1 MSAATFLAPFGDL
14 TPEQRRVV
22 TADMNGHRVIFGPPG
37 SGKTLVLIHRAAHL
51 AARHRV
57 DPADYR
63 VVVFTNV
70 LKDYIR
76 AGLDF
81 LGIPI
86 ETVTTFDSLCQGLYT
101 DHIGRRVPRDEENH
115 RPDFDAIRRAVFRML
130 KQTPAVQ
137 GSLAFVVVDEGQ
149 DLTREAYA
157 ILGLVAKHVTVFADP
172 KQRIFSGGASEAQ
185 MLAGL
190 GLQRRSGAMLA
201 AFRNSPDVGRLAAWF
216 IADKGDRVEYL
227 AQIRNIS
234 VPRERPLLYLAASM
248 EDEAERLA
256 AAIRQRQ
263 SLNQRV
269 GIIVPRS
276 NAVYGL
282 SNALAARGVAVERAV
297 PPSRRGDST
306 WTGVRFDTAAPK
318 IATYH
323 SAKGLTFD
331 AVLLP
336 RLTRGAFRHGEGKD
350 DVVRL
355 LFVGISRAT
364 QWVYL
369 STEEGNELSE
379 LDLLHKAAGEGQ
391 LVLQRHSDK
400 GSTRTGP
407 APSGDDDEDDE
418 EEISLF

>member
-1 MSAATFLAPFGDL
+1 MSATTFLAPFGDL

-22 TADMNGHRVIFGPPG
+22 TADVSGHRVIFGPPG

-51 AARHRV
+51 AAHHKVNSDR
-57 DPADYR
+57 YR

-81 LGIPI
+81 LGIPVD
-86 ETVTTFDSLCQGLYT
+86 TVTTFDALCQNLYT
-101 DHIGRRVPRDEENH
+101 DHIGRRVPRDDENN
-115 RPDFDAIRRAVFRML
+115 RPDFDAIRQAVLKML
-130 KQTPAVQ
+130 KQG
-137 GSLAFVVVDEGQ
+137 GSPHRSLDFVVVDEGQ
-149 DLTREAYA
+149 DLPRQAYA
-157 ILGLVAKHVTVFADP
+157 ILNLLAWHVTVFADP
-172 KQRIFSGGASEAQ
+172 KQRIFAEGASEPQ
-185 MLAGL
+185 ILAGL

-216 IADKGDRVEYL
+216 IANENDQTEYL
-227 AQIRNIS
+227 AQIKNVS
-234 VPRERPLLYLAASM
+234 APRERPLLYLAASM
-248 EDEAERLA
+248 EDEADRLA
-256 AAIRQRQ
+256 TAVRQRQ

-276 NAVYGL
+276 TAVFGL

-297 PPSRRGDST
+297 PPSRRGGSA
-306 WTGVRFDTAAPK
+306 WAGVRFDTAAPK

-331 AVLLP
+331 AVFLP
-336 RLTRGAFRHGEGKD
+336 RLTRGAFRHGEQKD

-369 STEEGNELSE
+369 STEEGDELAE
-379 LDLLHKAAGEGQ
+379 LDLLRKAAGKGH
-391 LVLQRHSDK
+391 LVLQRHSDHASQ
-400 GSTRTGP
+400 GT
-407 APSGDDDEDDE
+407 APVAGDADDYDDEV
-418 EEISLF
+418 SLF